1 MPILRRVAVA
11 AFLVVAVAFGLRV
24 HQAAAD
30 NGPIKVTSNTASAS
44 FANEIKFELAA
55 NSSAGQIKQAD
66 LYYTFGDGKASNK
79 LPAKIDN
86 AAGNGATITASK
98 RVQQGEFAPQ
108 LDISYYWKL
117 TDAAGN
123 TLQTPPQT
131 LRYADER
138 FGWQETS
145 NDRVTVFWYG
155 QNDKF
160 GQQMLDWATQ
170 GLDRLEKTF
179 GIKMSYPIHVVVYG
193 SKDEMA
199 KALAP
204 RGAVFD
210 GGATVLGEARSQYGT
225 LLMLNAADARTTL
238 WHELGHL
245 VLHDRVKGPF
255 ESSLPAWVDEGL
267 AMYNESDDPNDN
279 YKRALDGAIG
289 RDDVFRV
296 RSMTSP
302 NGVPAK
308 VGIWYGQA
316 RSIVTYLL
324 ETGGK
329 DKLIQ
334 FVDLLGKGS
343 RTDDALK
350 KVYGFDQD
358 QLNDQWRE
366 WVGLKPQ
373 GSAAAPAPAA
383 QNQTPPQTAPD
394 NGSSVAPASPDS
406 GATQARPSA
415 AAAQPSRAA
424 LALLGMLGLA
434 AVCSM
439 FLLLILVFG
448 GIAWYATRRA

>member
-1 MPILRRVAVA
+1 MLLLRRVAIA
-11 AFLVVAVAFGLRV
+11 AFLVVAVAFALRV
-24 HQAAAD
+24 NHVAAD
-30 NGPIKVTSNTASAS
+30 NGPIHVTSNTASAS

-55 NSSAGQIKQAD
+55 DSSAGQIKQAD
-66 LYYTFGDGKASNK
+66 LYYTFGDGKASNR
-79 LPAKIDN
+79 LPSQINSGSGKS
-86 AAGNGATITASK
+86 ATVTASK
-98 RVQQGEFAPQ
+98 RMQQGEFAPQ
-108 LDISYYWKL
+108 MDISYYWKI
-117 TDAAGN
+117 TDSAGN
-123 TLQTPPQT
+123 TLTTNPQT

-138 FGWQETS
+138 FQWQEAS

-155 QNDKF
+155 QSDRF
-160 GQQMLDWATQ
+160 GQQVLDWATQ

-193 SKDEMA
+193 SKDDMS

-267 AMYNESDDPNDN
+267 AMYNESDDPNDS
-279 YKRALDGAIG
+279 YKRALDQAVS

-302 NGVPAK
+302 NGVPSK

-358 QLNDQWRE
+358 QLNDQWRQ
-366 WVGLKPQ
+366 WVGLQPQ
-373 GSAAAPAPAA
+373 GAAAAPAPAA
-383 QNQTPPQTAPD
+383 KDQTPNQTPAD
-394 NGSSVAPASPDS
+394 NGSSIAPTAPDS
-406 GATQARPSA
+406 GATQTQPSVA
-415 AAAQPSRAA
+415 AAGPSRAIV
-424 LALLGMLGLA
+424 ALLGLMGLA
-434 AVCSM
+434 FLCSM
-439 FLLLILVFG
+439 FLLIILVFG
-448 GIAWYATRRA
+448 TIAWLAVRRA